1 MIEDTKTEGS
11 AESQMVGP
19 SVEIAEIM
27 ERLPHRYPFLLI
39 DRCEDYRPGESII
52 GIKCV
57 SVNEPYFQ
65 GHFPDNPVMPGVLIV
80 EAMAQSGAVMMSKT
94 LDVDKR
100 GKTILFMTLD
110 NVRFRLPVRPGDIL
124 KMHVRTLR
132 VRGDIYKFR
141 GEASVNGK
149 AAAEAEWAAILIENR
164 K

>member
-1 MIEDTKTEGS
+1 MDDTKTEDT
-11 AESQMVGP
+11 ADSQSVGP
-19 SVEIAEIM
+19 SIEIAEIM

-80 EAMAQSGAVMMSKT
+80 EAMAQSGAVMMSKS
-94 LDVDKR
+94 LNVDKR

-110 NVRFRLPVRPGDIL
+110 NVRFRLPVRPGDVMR
-124 KMHVRTLR
+124 MHVRTLK

-141 GEASVNGK
+141 GETSVNGR
-149 AAAEAEWAAILIENR
+149 ATAEAEWAAILIENP

>member
-1 MIEDTKTEGS
+1 MIDDTKTEGS
-11 AESQMVGP
+11 AESQSVGP
-19 SVEIAEIM
+19 SIEIAEIM

-65 GHFPDNPVMPGVLIV
+65 
-80 EAMAQSGAVMMSKT
+80 
-94 LDVDKR
+94 

-149 AAAEAEWAAILIENR
+149 AAAEAEWAAILIENP

>member
-1 MIEDTKTEGS
+1 MTEAVSTSGS
-11 AESQMVGP
+11 TEPQAAGHP
-19 SVEIAEIM
+19 IEIAEIM

-39 DRCEDYRPGESII
+39 DRCEDYRAGESII

-57 SVNEPYFQ
+57 SVNEPFFQ

-94 LDVDKR
+94 LNVDKR

-110 NVRFRLPVRPGDIL
+110 NVRFRMPVRPGDVL
-124 KMHVRTLR
+124 KMHVRTLKI
-132 VRGDIYKFR
+132 RGDIYKFR
-141 GEASVNGK
+141 GEAFVNGK
-149 AAAEAEWAAILIENR
+149 AAAEAEWAAILIENP

>member
-1 MIEDTKTEGS
+1 MMGDAKTDEAIEAGS
-11 AESQMVGP
+11 VGP
-19 SVEIAEIM
+19 SIEIAEIM
-27 ERLPHRYPFLLI
+27 ARLPHRYPFLLI
-39 DRCEDYRPGESII
+39 DRCEDYRPGESIV

-80 EAMAQSGAVMMSKT
+80 EAMAQSGAVLMSKT

-124 KMHVRTLR
+124 KMQVRVLR

-141 GEASVNGK
+141 GDAFVNGK
-149 AAAEAEWAAILIENR
+149 AAAEAEWAAILIENP